1 MMPNSVARARL
12 TEASNLM
19 EATNKE
25 VVRAI
30 SLRALWGRCAN
41 DQDVLT
47 AINDAK
53 QAFAF
58 IIVREALH
66 KDLVLTLTKLYDTG
80 KNDLSFLRVL
90 SIVADPT
97 VRALLADARACEEA
111 EVGHRDAA
119 VGEHCRSLRLFRN
132 KLLAH
137 IDTRG
142 AEQTARYGHEVA
154 LLEDTIWISSRLS
167 IALPSVPPPHFE
179 PAKMIWDYEAN
190 RFWGALITG
199 VEATAKTIS

>member
-80 KNDLSFLRVL
+80 KDDLSIPRVL
-90 SIVADPT
+90 GIVADPT
-97 VRALLADARACEEA
+97 VRVLLADARACEEA
-111 EVGHRDAA
+111 EARHREVTD
-119 VGEHCRSLRLFRN
+119 GEHCRSLRRFRN
-132 KLLAH
+132 KQLAH
-137 IDTRG
+137 GDTRG
-142 AEQTARYGHEVA
+142 AEQTAKYGHEVA

-190 RFWGALITG
+190 RFWTALMTG
-199 VEATAKTIS
+199 LEGTPKTS